1 MNPNHFFLQ
10 EDEGKAPDMFKRF
23 TVEDHVSGHSQ
34 VKSSQQ
40 RAIRNKI
47 LEEYPD
53 IEPYME
59 LILPK
64 KAPMVVAKW

>member
-1 MNPNHFFLQ
+1 
-10 EDEGKAPDMFKRF
+10 MFKRF